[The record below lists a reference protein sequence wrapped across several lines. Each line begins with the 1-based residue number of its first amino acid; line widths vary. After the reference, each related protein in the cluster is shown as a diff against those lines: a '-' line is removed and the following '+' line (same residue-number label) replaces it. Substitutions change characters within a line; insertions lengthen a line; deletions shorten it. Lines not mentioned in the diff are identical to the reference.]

1 MKRTITTLAL
11 AGALLVLAASPALA
25 THPEPLPANGAAAP
39 NAEDCRPGANNNIN
53 GSWTMMTQAQYEI
66 MLLDGRGVNADTPLP
81 EELVRPG
88 INTWGELINAAATAT
103 WDFCD
108 HNNDGLAY
116 VMKQTLPGG
125 TFYITLDNHK
135 FPNR

>member
-25 THPEPLPANGAAAP
+25 THPEAPPANDPAAP
-39 NAEDCRPGANNNIN
+39 STEDCRPGGNSHIN
-53 GSWTMMTQAQYEI
+53 GSWNMMTQAEYED
-66 MLLDGRGVNADTPLP
+66 MLLAGRGVNAGDLLP
-81 EELVRPG
+81 PELVRPG
-88 INTWGELINAAATAT
+88 LNTWGELIQAAATAT

-108 HNNDGLAY
+108 HNDDGY
-116 VMKQTLPGG
+116 TCVMKQTLPGG
-125 TFYITLDNHK
+125 TYYITLDNHK